1 MYNNRSRAA
10 VNQGD
15 TRREKKAVLFS
26 PPAPKLE
33 VVSAPALHAVVPSP
47 KKEKLTGKHL
57 GAKVGSVHDV
67 VLTTKGA
74 RGVSAEFR
82 IISKNGE
89 RMLEV
94 LAIDELHPMGARVG
108 DMVSVDTV
116 VATLMEPSTA
126 EEKSTAVAWLVEYF
140 RPMSG
145 NEKYQP
151 RPREVKRVKGK

>member
-26 PPAPKLE
+26 PSAPKLE
-33 VVSAPALHAVVPSP
+33 VVPAPALHAVMPSP

-67 VLTTKGA
+67 VLTTRGDS
-74 RGVSAEFR
+74 GVSAEFR

-108 DMVSVDTV
+108 DMVSVDLRN
-116 VATLMEPSTA
+116 AHGA
-126 EEKSTAVAWLVEYF
+126 QYRREKSTTVAWLVGTFARCREMKSTS
-140 RPMSG
+140 P
-145 NEKYQP
+145 P
-151 RPREVKRVKGK
+151 R